1 MKIGGKL
8 LVLRHMAWEKYGGE
22 QEGSEKP
29 VRSFDF
35 EVERS

>member
-8 LVLRHMAWEKYGGE
+8 LDLRHMSWEKYGGA

-29 VRSFDF
+29 VRSFNF